1 MSQPSKNKIDS
12 PRDKIKVMFVC
23 MGNICRSPSAEAVF
37 HYMAQ
42 TGGLR
47 DYIEVASSGT
57 HDYHV
62 GGPADKRS
70 HAAALSR
77 GIDMAAHRAQQ
88 FKKAHCEEYDYVL
101 VMDQVNHEHVMRHCP
116 AEYQHKV
123 HYFLDF
129 APQLNLKEVPDPYY
143 GGADGFDQVLDLVE
157 AASAGLLAEIR
168 ERHIDP
174 ANSHPEITA

>member
-1 MSQPSKNKIDS
+1 MSQPSKNKT
-12 PRDKIKVMFVC
+12 DKVKVMFVC

-77 GIDMAAHRAQQ
+77 GIDMTNHKAQH
-88 FKKAHCEEYDYVL
+88 FKKEHCEQYDYIV
-101 VMDQVNHEHVMRHCP
+101 VMDRVNHEHVMRHCP
-116 AEYQHKV
+116 AEHQHKV

-143 GGADGFDQVLDLVE
+143 GGADGFDNVLDLVE

-174 ANSHPEITA
+174 ANPHPEITA